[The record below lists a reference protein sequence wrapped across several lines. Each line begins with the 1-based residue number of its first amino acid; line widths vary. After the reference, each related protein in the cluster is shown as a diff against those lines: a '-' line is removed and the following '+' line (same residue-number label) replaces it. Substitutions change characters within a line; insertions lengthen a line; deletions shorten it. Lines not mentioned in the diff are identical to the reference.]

1 MVMSLNLP
9 SGTVTFLFTDIEGS
23 TKLSQEYPD
32 AMQAL
37 LARHNQIM
45 HQAIKV
51 HDGHVFQ
58 VVGDSFAAAFHTPLG
73 AIYAALDAQRNLYLE
88 EWTPATIKVRMGIHT
103 GIAELQVDTKDNLY
117 SGYATLA
124 SVQRI
129 LAAGHGG
136 QILFSNTT
144 RELVGDA
151 LPESVE
157 LIDLGEKRLKD
168 LLRPIR
174 LYQLTLIDHPT
185 IFPPLRTLDL
195 YPNNLPVQ
203 LTSFI
208 GRENEITELKQ
219 EINQHRLI
227 TLTGTGGTGK
237 TRLALQVA
245 ADLIEKYDHGVW
257 FIELAPLTDPSLIAQ
272 AILSVLGVQ
281 QSQGRIPLEILKEYL
296 HDKKPLIILDN
307 CEHLIE
313 SCVRI
318 VNTLL
323 NSAPNL
329 EILATSREAL
339 GIQGERIYTVPS
351 LSLPDIHHLPV
362 IEQLSQY
369 EAVRLFIDRASLVS
383 PHFDIDEENAGSI
396 TRICSRLDGIPLAI
410 ELAAA
415 RVKMMSVEQISA
427 RLDDRFRLLT
437 GGSRTS
443 LPRQQ
448 TLRALVDW
456 SYDQLSD
463 DERLLLR
470 YLSVFSGSWSL
481 EAAEE
486 VCEGNNSETCD
497 VLDLLTQL
505 VNKSLVLVYESSC
518 SRETRYRMLET
529 IRQYTREKL
538 LETQGGEII
547 RKRHLAYFV
556 KLAERA
562 EPELYRS
569 NQLVWLNR
577 LDDEFDNLRAALD
590 WALATDIESGLR
602 IAAIPW
608 RFWESRG
615 HIQELEGWLD
625 EFLEQYNTIDRLQAL
640 AIVVFAILLFRQG
653 KFTASIEKAKLG
665 LEMAGTLP
673 DKHLGAFSLALLGA
687 ITQVQGNVA
696 EGVPLLKQALASY
709 RKIGDKIGQANTLE
723 WLSYDHTDFKQA
735 IAYAEESLEIHRE
748 LDNLI
753 GTADVLCA
761 LARLTI
767 WTGDTTSVASWLE
780 EALSISRQLGARE
793 TEIGAITSYGLLA
806 HWQGNFQTA
815 IEHFQEAI
823 ILSEKI
829 GDRYANLWIH
839 IRMAHTYLQKGDTH
853 QARTLLNLSLENK
866 HIADFP
872 IGLVYA
878 IEGVACLNVRMG
890 QFERAACLY
899 AWTDAMR
906 AQIGDTRPPVE
917 QVSVEQEL
925 EIIQSQISDINFEK
939 SRECGRSMDIEQ
951 AIALALDDNIE

>member
-1 MVMSLNLP
+1 MVMSLNPP

-23 TKLSQEYPD
+23 TMLSQEYPD
-32 AMQAL
+32 AWQAL

-45 HQAIKV
+45 DQAIKE

-58 VVGDSFAAAFHTPLG
+58 VVGDSFAAAFHTPLE
-73 AIYAALDAQRNLYLE
+73 AINAALDAQQNLYLE
-88 EWTPATIKVRMGIHT
+88 QWKPAPIKVRMGIHT
-103 GIAELQVDTKDNLY
+103 GMAQLQKDAKDSIY
-117 SGYATLA
+117 SGYATIA
-124 SVQRI
+124 TAQRI
-129 LAAGHGG
+129 MAAGHGG
-136 QILFSNTT
+136 QILLSNTT

-151 LPESVE
+151 LPERVE

-174 LYQLTLIDHPT
+174 LYQINFIDHPT
-185 IFPPLRTLDL
+185 TYPPLKTLDL

-208 GRENEITELKQ
+208 GRENEVAELKQ
-219 EINQHRLI
+219 EMNQHRLV

-257 FIELAPLTDPSLIAQ
+257 FIELAPLTDPNLITQ
-272 AILSVLGVQ
+272 TILSVMGIQ
-281 QSQGRIPLEILKEYL
+281 HSQGRVPLEILKEYL
-296 HDKKPLIILDN
+296 QDKKSLIILDN
-307 CEHLIE
+307 CEHLLD
-313 SCVRI
+313 SCVRL

-323 NSAPNL
+323 SSAPNL

-339 GIQGERIYTVPS
+339 GIQGEQIYTVPS
-351 LSLPDIHHLPV
+351 LSIPDVHHLPV

-396 TRICSRLDGIPLAI
+396 TRICTRLDGIPLAI

-437 GGSRTS
+437 GGSRTA

-463 DERLLLR
+463 DERLLLS
-470 YLSVFSGSWSL
+470 YLSVFAGSWSL

-486 VCEGNNSETCD
+486 VCEGKNSEPCD
-497 VLDLLTQL
+497 VLDILTQL
-505 VNKSLVLVYESSC
+505 VNKSLVLVYESSY
-518 SRETRYRMLET
+518 SGEIRYRMLGT

-538 LETQGGEII
+538 LETEGSEII

-569 NQLVWLNR
+569 NQIIWLNR

-615 HIQELEGWLD
+615 HIQELEGWLG
-625 EFLEQYNTIDRLQAL
+625 EFLEQYKSIDRLQTL

-665 LEMAGTLP
+665 LEMAGKLS
-673 DKHLGAFSLALLGA
+673 DKQLEAFSLALLGV

-696 EGVPLLKQALASY
+696 EGVPLLKQALTLY
-709 RKIGDKIGQANTLE
+709 RSIGDKIGQAITLE
-723 WLSYDHTDFKQA
+723 WLSYDHTDFQLA

-767 WTGDTTSVASWLE
+767 WTGDTTSAAPWLE

-806 HWQGNFQTA
+806 HWEGNFQTA
-815 IEHFQEAI
+815 LEHFQEAI
-823 ILSEKI
+823 LLSEKI
-829 GDRYANLWIH
+829 GDQYANIWIH
-839 IRMAHTYLQKGDTH
+839 IRLAHTYLQKGDTQ
-853 QARTLLNLSLENK
+853 QARTLFNLSLENK

-890 QFERAACLY
+890 QFKHAACLY

-906 AQIGDTRPPVE
+906 AQIGDIRPPVE
-917 QVSVEQEL
+917 QASIQQDLDVIHSQLTDLDIEVS
-925 EIIQSQISDINFEK
+925 S
-939 SRECGRSMDIEQ
+939 ECGKSLDIEQ
-951 AIALALDDNIE
+951 AISLALDDDLE